1 MSDIVPLYYLKLNTT
16 DYLKKW
22 GSSMVIQKIFVDGI
36 IFLDFEIR
44 CIDTVNVSASKYMF
58 KILIFRTRILGDCP
72 LNV

>member
-1 MSDIVPLYYLKLNTT
+1 
-16 DYLKKW
+16 
-22 GSSMVIQKIFVDGI
+22 MVIQKIFVDGI